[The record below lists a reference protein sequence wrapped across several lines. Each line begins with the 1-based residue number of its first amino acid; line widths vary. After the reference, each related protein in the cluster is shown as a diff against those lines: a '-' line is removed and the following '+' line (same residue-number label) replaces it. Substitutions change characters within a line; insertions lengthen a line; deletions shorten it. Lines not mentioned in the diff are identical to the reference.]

1 MSSDNIQVEDKSMP
15 PLLIGGGEGEPM
27 GMMVGLEG
35 GREGT
40 MLAVLLATLL
50 LL

>member
-1 MSSDNIQVEDKSMP
+1 MSSDDIQVEDKLMP
-15 PLLIGGGEGEPM
+15 PLLIAGGEGELM
-27 GMMVGLEG
+27 GMMMGLEG